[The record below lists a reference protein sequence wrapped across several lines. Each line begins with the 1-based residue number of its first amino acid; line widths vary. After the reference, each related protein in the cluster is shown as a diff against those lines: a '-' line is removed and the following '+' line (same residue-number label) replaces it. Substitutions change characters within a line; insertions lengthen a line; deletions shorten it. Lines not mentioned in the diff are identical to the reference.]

1 MEQSSS
7 RNSGATGGAGVW
19 DGALRRAGAGGQ
31 HPSVDAPGRGPHT
44 IPRGLWSWVQGWL
57 YPVRLEIPAFLL
69 GAPSPTPN
77 YPGVQLWGSHG
88 VLGLGLLGSDQGQ
101 RLLVK
106 PCQESQLSTLEDLE
120 LLLEEGLD
128 SPEPLSLEEI
138 SERYETSRLAST
150 ISVPEQD
157 TPQRWKQLEQWVADL
172 QTEVASLRGHK
183 DNCERATLSLLQEL
197 RQVRAHMQLQDS
209 ELRKL
214 QQELQQAAWAPEKEA
229 REFPRPQTQN
239 QMQALDKRLVEVREA
254 LTQIRRK
261 QALQDSERKSTEQE
275 ANFRLA
281 KLAGMLEQEE
291 QDREVAICNLQ
302 RSQEEASQRMDHE
315 VARMQAQVT
324 KLGEEMSLRFLKRE
338 AKLCGFLQKSFLA
351 VEKVGACGIP
361 GALPAPVCL
370 AHHNLGDL
378 SQRMKTSESMRLKA
392 ESSLREELE
401 SRWQKLQELAEE
413 RVQALRGQ
421 CKQEESHLL
430 EQCWDLDR
438 AVVQLTKFVQQNQMS
453 LNRVLLAEQKARDTK
468 GHLEESQAG
477 ELAAFLQENLKAVQL
492 AGELALQEM
501 RAALELLQEKSQAL
515 EVSVDALVRQVK
527 DLSDHF
533 LALSWR
539 LDLQEHTLTQRLCE
553 AKSEWEGTEQRS
565 LEGLAQCRKEAQ
577 AHLREVQE
585 TVDNLPRQIEAVSDK
600 CVLHKS
606 DSDLKISAEGKAREF
621 EVGAMRQELAA
632 LVSSMQQ
639 LRECNPGRKIA
650 ELQGKLVTQFFVKD
664 VAPGEVVPVNRW
676 GRVSGYEVSSG
687 ELPSGDPSGWLQ
699 WKAVLMN
706 RVAQWRPKA
715 VLEKS
720 PGQEPA
726 LQLMSLP
733 LSQK

>member
-1 MEQSSS
+1 MAVSNPS
-7 RNSGATGGAGVW
+7 SGA
-19 DGALRRAGAGGQ
+19 
-31 HPSVDAPGRGPHT
+31 
-44 IPRGLWSWVQGWL
+44 
-57 YPVRLEIPAFLL
+57 
-69 GAPSPTPN
+69 SPP
-77 YPGVQLWGSHG
+77 
-88 VLGLGLLGSDQGQ
+88 
-101 RLLVK
+101 
-106 PCQESQLSTLEDLE
+106 SQLSTLEDLR

-150 ISVPEQD
+150 VPVPEQD
-157 TPQRWKQLEQWVADL
+157 TPKRWKQLEQWVAGL
-172 QTEVASLRGHK
+172 QAEVVSLRGHK

-197 RQVRAHMQLQDS
+197 RQVRARVQLQDS
-209 ELRKL
+209 ELKKL
-214 QQELQQAAWAPEKEA
+214 QQELQQVAWAPEKEA
-229 REFPRPQTQN
+229 SEFPRPQD
-239 QMQALDKRLVEVREA
+239 QMQALDKRLVDVRET

-261 QALQDSERKSTEQE
+261 QALQDSERKGAEQE
-275 ANFRLA
+275 ANLRLD
-281 KLAGMLEQEE
+281 KLAEKLEQEE
-291 QDREVAICNLQ
+291 QDRKVAICTLQ
-302 RSQEEASQRMDHE
+302 RSEEESSQRMDHE

-351 VEKVGACGIP
+351 LEK
-361 GALPAPVCL
+361 
-370 AHHNLGDL
+370 
-378 SQRMKTSESMRLKA
+378 RMKASESMRLKA

-413 RVQALRGQ
+413 RVWALRGQ

-438 AVVQLTKFVQQNQMS
+438 AVVQLTKFVHQNQMS
-453 LNRVLLAEQKARDTK
+453 LNHVLLAEQKARDTK

-477 ELAAFLQENLKAVQL
+477 ELAAYLQENLEAVQL
-492 AGELALQEM
+492 ASKLARQEM
-501 RAALELLQEKSQAL
+501 RTSVELLQEKSQAL

-539 LDLQEHTLTQRLCE
+539 LDLQEQMLTQRLRE
-553 AKSEWEGTEQRS
+553 AKSEWEGAERRS

-585 TVDNLPRQIEAVSDK
+585 TMDSLPRQIEAISDR

-606 DSDLKISAEGKAREF
+606 DSDLKISTEGKAREL

-632 LVSSMQQ
+632 LLSSVQL
-639 LRECNPGRKIA
+639 LREGNPGRKIA
-650 ELQGKLVTQFFVKD
+650 EVQGTLATFQKQIMKLENNIQDNKTIQNLKFNSETKLRMEEMATLRESLIRLWSEEGPWALTLGSRKVLMSLVRQQFFVKD

-676 GRVSGYEVSSG
+676 GVYQAVR
-687 ELPSGDPSGWLQ
+687 WLQ

-706 RVAQWRPKA
+706 RVARWRPRA
-715 VLEKS
+715 VLES
-720 PGQEPA
+720 SLGQEPA
-726 LQLMSLP
+726 HQLMFLP
-733 LSQK
+733 FSQK

>member
-1 MEQSSS
+1 LVELAGSNSSL
-7 RNSGATGGAGVW
+7 
-19 DGALRRAGAGGQ
+19 GAL
-31 HPSVDAPGRGPHT
+31 PP
-44 IPRGLWSWVQGWL
+44 
-57 YPVRLEIPAFLL
+57 
-69 GAPSPTPN
+69 
-77 YPGVQLWGSHG
+77 
-88 VLGLGLLGSDQGQ
+88 
-101 RLLVK
+101 
-106 PCQESQLSTLEDLE
+106 SQLSTLEDLE

-229 REFPRPQTQN
+229 REVSPCPGLLLAKQLLC
-239 QMQALDKRLVEVREA
+239 ARLVEVREA

-351 VEKVGACGIP
+351 VEK
-361 GALPAPVCL
+361 
-370 AHHNLGDL
+370 
-378 SQRMKTSESMRLKA
+378 RMKTSESMRLKA

-421 CKQEESHLL
+421 CKVGSARWQEESHLL

-650 ELQGKLVTQFFVKD
+650 ELQGKLVTVPSEPIMKLENSIQDNKTIQNLKFNSETKLEMATLRESLIRLWSEEGPWALTQQFFVKD

-676 GRVSGYEVSSG
+676 GPMS
-687 ELPSGDPSGWLQ
+687 PSRWLQ

>member
-1 MEQSSS
+1 MADSNPS
-7 RNSGATGGAGVW
+7 SGA
-19 DGALRRAGAGGQ
+19 
-31 HPSVDAPGRGPHT
+31 
-44 IPRGLWSWVQGWL
+44 
-57 YPVRLEIPAFLL
+57 
-69 GAPSPTPN
+69 SP
-77 YPGVQLWGSHG
+77 L
-88 VLGLGLLGSDQGQ
+88 
-101 RLLVK
+101 
-106 PCQESQLSTLEDLE
+106 SQLSTLEDLG

-150 ISVPEQD
+150 VSVPEQD
-157 TPQRWKQLEQWVADL
+157 TPKRWKQLEQWVAGL
-172 QTEVASLRGHK
+172 QAEVVSLRGHK

-197 RQVRAHMQLQDS
+197 RQVRARVQLQDS
-209 ELRKL
+209 ELKKL
-214 QQELQQAAWAPEKEA
+214 QQELQQVAWAPEKEA
-229 REFPRPQTQN
+229 SEFPRPQD
-239 QMQALDKRLVEVREA
+239 QMQALDKRLVDVRET

-261 QALQDSERKSTEQE
+261 QALQDSERKGAEQE
-275 ANFRLA
+275 ANLRLD
-281 KLAGMLEQEE
+281 KLAEKLEQEE
-291 QDREVAICNLQ
+291 QDRKVAICTLQ
-302 RSQEEASQRMDHE
+302 RSEEESSQRMDHE

-351 VEKVGACGIP
+351 LEK
-361 GALPAPVCL
+361 
-370 AHHNLGDL
+370 
-378 SQRMKTSESMRLKA
+378 RMKASESMRLKA

-413 RVQALRGQ
+413 RVRALRGQ

-438 AVVQLTKFVQQNQMS
+438 AVVQLTKFVHQNQMS
-453 LNRVLLAEQKARDTK
+453 LNHVLLAEQKARDTK

-477 ELAAFLQENLKAVQL
+477 ELAAYLQENLEAVQL
-492 AGELALQEM
+492 ASKLARQEM
-501 RAALELLQEKSQAL
+501 RTSVELLQEKSQAL

-539 LDLQEHTLTQRLCE
+539 LDLQEQMLTQRLRE
-553 AKSEWEGTEQRS
+553 AKSEWEGAERRS

-585 TVDNLPRQIEAVSDK
+585 TMDSLPRQIEAISDR

-606 DSDLKISAEGKAREF
+606 DSDLKISTEGKAREL

-632 LVSSMQQ
+632 LLSSVQL
-639 LRECNPGRKIA
+639 LREGNPGRKIA
-650 ELQGKLVTQFFVKD
+650 EVQGTLATFQKQIMKLENNIQDNKTIQNLKFNSETKLRMEEMATLRESLIRLWSEEGPWALTLGSRKVLMSLVRQQFFVKD

-676 GRVSGYEVSSG
+676 GVYQAVR
-687 ELPSGDPSGWLQ
+687 WLQ

-706 RVAQWRPKA
+706 RVARWRPRA
-715 VLEKS
+715 VLES
-720 PGQEPA
+720 SLGQEPA
-726 LQLMSLP
+726 HQLMFLP
-733 LSQK
+733 FSQK

>member
-1 MEQSSS
+1 
-7 RNSGATGGAGVW
+7 
-19 DGALRRAGAGGQ
+19 
-31 HPSVDAPGRGPHT
+31 
-44 IPRGLWSWVQGWL
+44 
-57 YPVRLEIPAFLL
+57 
-69 GAPSPTPN
+69 
-77 YPGVQLWGSHG
+77 
-88 VLGLGLLGSDQGQ
+88 
-101 RLLVK
+101 
-106 PCQESQLSTLEDLE
+106 
-120 LLLEEGLD
+120 
-128 SPEPLSLEEI
+128 
-138 SERYETSRLAST
+138 
-150 ISVPEQD
+150 
-157 TPQRWKQLEQWVADL
+157 
-172 QTEVASLRGHK
+172 
-183 DNCERATLSLLQEL
+183 
-197 RQVRAHMQLQDS
+197 MQL
-209 ELRKL
+209 LC
-214 QQELQQAAWAPEKEA
+214 A
-229 REFPRPQTQN
+229 
-239 QMQALDKRLVEVREA
+239 RLVEVREA

-351 VEKVGACGIP
+351 VEK
-361 GALPAPVCL
+361 
-370 AHHNLGDL
+370 
-378 SQRMKTSESMRLKA
+378 RMKTSESMRLKA

-650 ELQGKLVTQFFVKD
+650 ELQGKLVTVPSEPIMKLENSIQDNKTIQNLKFNSETKLEMATLRESLIRLWSEEGPWALTQQFFVKD

-676 GRVSGYEVSSG
+676 GPMS
-687 ELPSGDPSGWLQ
+687 PSRWLQ